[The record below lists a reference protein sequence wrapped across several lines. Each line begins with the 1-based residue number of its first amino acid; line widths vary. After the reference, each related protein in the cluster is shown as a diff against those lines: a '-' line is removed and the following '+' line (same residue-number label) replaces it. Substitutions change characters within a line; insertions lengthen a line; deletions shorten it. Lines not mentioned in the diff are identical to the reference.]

1 MLIIAI
7 VLIGVIAVAG
17 FAAFI
22 VLCLGIRREDKAA
35 SLDRR
40 APGFAA
46 LQARRF
52 TGWRAQPSDRIATHP
67 ASPDSARERARADA

>member
-1 MLIIAI
+1 MLIIA
-7 VLIGVIAVAG
+7 VVFVGLISVVG
-17 FAAFI
+17 FIAFI

-52 TGWRAQPSDRIATHP
+52 TGMRAQPHDRNATDTR
-67 ASPDSARERARADA
+67 APDSVKERARADA

>member
-7 VLIGVIAVAG
+7 AFIGVIAAAG
-17 FAAFI
+17 FTAFI
-22 VLCLGIRREDKAA
+22 VLCLGIRHEDKAA
-35 SLDRR
+35 SLDKR

-52 TGWRAQPSDRIATHP
+52 TGWRARPDDRISIH
-67 ASPDSARERARADA
+67 SSGSNSARERARADA

>member
-7 VLIGVIAVAG
+7 VLIGVVAVVCLT
-17 FAAFI
+17 AFI

-46 LQARRF
+46 LLARRF
-52 TGWRAQPSDRIATHP
+52 TGLRAQPGGQIATHLHG
-67 ASPDSARERARADA
+67 PDKARERARADA